1 MKISDLIWHRDET
14 LKTSIVLK
22 EDIKRSEL
30 DFKNLYVKNKCET
43 IPPGIKSNDEL
54 KLKFNKSLKT
64 PKTSTLT
71 QKQEKENN
79 KSQ

>member
-1 MKISDLIWHRDET
+1 VNLI
-14 LKTSIVLK
+14 L
-22 EDIKRSEL
+22 
-30 DFKNLYVKNKCET
+30 KNLYVKNKCET